1 MRLFKDASMKIF
13 YSVQMDPA
21 VSKLCANEFPDKLL
35 SSPSEALHLHR
46 PRTRD
51 RNAENTEQP
60 IRM

>member
-1 MRLFKDASMKIF
+1 ME
-13 YSVQMDPA
+13 PA
-21 VSKLCANEFPDKLL
+21 VSKLCASESPDKLL
-35 SSPSEALHLHR
+35 SSLSEALHLHR